1 MTWIYT
7 IGKIIALLGPSVCF
21 FVVVLKFQVIQ
32 TSLKKHN
39 FDLPYRRNFKYFTL
53 FYRYQNLIKSL
64 PQGDK
69 KEKEL
74 KKLRSLEY
82 SIILIPV
89 LLVLGLLMMVIGR
102 SI

>member
-39 FDLPYRRNFKYFTL
+39 FELPYRRNFKYFTL
-53 FYRYQNLIKSL
+53 FYRYQKLIKSL
-64 PQGDK
+64 TYQD
-69 KEKEL
+69 EKQKGL
-74 KKLRSLEY
+74 KHLRSLEQAMV
-82 SIILIPV
+82 LMPT

>member
-53 FYRYQNLIKSL
+53 FYRYQNMIKSL
-64 PQGDK
+64 TYQD
-69 KEKEL
+69 EKQKGL
-74 KKLRSLEY
+74 KHLRSLEQAMV
-82 SIILIPV
+82 LMPT